1 MDFPDYDLLDEAQLR
16 AAGGLKWTAFP
27 GCIGAFVAEM
37 DFGTAPPVAQALQ
50 QAIAGG
56 RTGYPTPALSRE
68 LAEACAHWQSARYG
82 WTVAPERIH
91 AVGDVLG
98 ALEAVLAHFVAD
110 KAPVVLPTPAY
121 MPFRPLIE
129 LHGHPVIEVPH
140 LLEDGRWRM
149 DLDAVDAALRRG
161 AGLVLLCNPQNPTG
175 RVFAADEL
183 RALAAVV
190 DRHGARVFSD
200 EIHAPLV
207 LDDARHVPYASVSEA
222 AAAHAITAVSASKGW
237 NLAGLKC
244 AQLVFGNDDDLA
256 RWRRMA
262 LLAGHGAAALG
273 MVATIAAWR
282 DGGPWLE
289 HVLGYLRGN
298 RDRLVDDLRRHL
310 PEAGLVPPQGTYLAW
325 IDCRALRLPA
335 DLAPARFFLR
345 QAKVAL
351 TDGRECGEAGTGFV
365 RFNFA
370 MPAPLLREAVE
381 RMGAAVRGHAA
392 QA

>member
-50 QAIAGG
+50 QAIADG

-68 LAEACAHWQSARYG
+68 LAEACAQWQSMRYG

-200 EIHAPLV
+200 EIHAPLAG
-207 LDDARHVPYASVSEA
+207 ARHVPYLDVADDAVIVTSASKSWNLAALKAGLIVGDPAVLRRLGPMTSDGASYFGILAHAAALTDGRDWLAEA
-222 AAAHAITAVSASKGW
+222 AAEIEENKRFFRDQ
-237 NLAGLKC
+237 LA
-244 AQLVFGNDDDLA
+244 
-256 RWRRMA
+256 
-262 LLAGHGAAALG
+262 
-273 MVATIAAWR
+273 
-282 DGGPWLE
+282 E
-289 HVLGYLRGN
+289 
-298 RDRLVDDLRRHL
+298 HL
-310 PEAGLVPPQGTYLAW
+310 PALTYEPAPGTYLAW
-325 IDCRALRLPA
+325 LDCAPLG
-335 DLAPARFFLR
+335 LANPARHFHE
-345 QAKVAL
+345 VA
-351 TDGRECGEAGTGFV
+351 RV
-365 RFNFA
+365 RFSPGVDFEPTATQHVRVNLA
-370 MPAPLLREAVE
+370 TSKTIIAEAVA
-381 RMGAAVRGHAA
+381 RLKASL
-392 QA
+392 